1 MIKAIAVSIVL
12 AVFGLSQI
20 EPMPTDIE
28 QIDFNVPVTPVS
40 KSDAYDLGR
49 LAFHL
54 PSSSFGSCASC
65 HAVAKGGYSHER
77 LPKGNRGHFD
87 IILKELDPKSVH
99 LVDDPAERTP
109 PTLNNLFA
117 VNGLNDGALGLAG
130 INSNIDAT
138 KLIQFN
144 KHNAKGRD
152 GISTQVSAGFDAHN
166 TAPIVEMMRSSAF
179 CNDLAMLAFGSH
191 YVTEDVIISAIA
203 VYEKAQLPTESNFQ
217 KYLRGEAPLKHFE
230 GYEIYK
236 EKGCANCHGES
247 GEGHKARGLSFA
259 KDAGVGFFR
268 VTKDSADLNFYKAPQ
283 LYNLK
288 DAPGLTHKA
297 QKMTI
302 RKAVLSHTDVTR
314 KEATQLQRFIKND
327 LYDPNLK
334 RYITKNPYKN

>member
-1 MIKAIAVSIVL
+1 MIKAIVTSIILTVL
-12 AVFGLSQI
+12 GLSQI

-28 QIDFNVPVTPVS
+28 QIDFNVPVVPVS

-54 PSSSFGSCASC
+54 PSNQFGSCASC

-87 IILKELDPKSVH
+87 IILKELDPESAH
-99 LVDDPAERTP
+99 LIDDPAERTP

-130 INSNIDAT
+130 INNNVESK
-138 KLIQFN
+138 KLIAFN
-144 KHNAKGRD
+144 RHNAKGRD

-166 TAPIVEMMRSSAF
+166 IAPIVEMMRSSAI
-179 CNDLAMLAFGSH
+179 CNDLAFSAFGER
-191 YVTEDVIISAIA
+191 YITEDVLISAIS
-203 VYEKAQLPTESNFQ
+203 VYEKSQLPTQSNFQ
-217 KYLRGEAPLKHFE
+217 KFLRGEGNLKHFD
-230 GYEIYK
+230 GYMVYK
-236 EKGCANCHGES
+236 EKGCANCHGEM
-247 GEGHKARGLSFA
+247 GEGHKGRGKSFA
-259 KDAGVGFFR
+259 KNAGVGFFR
-268 VTKDSADLNFYKAPQ
+268 VTKDSADLSFYKAPQ

-297 QKMTI
+297 EKMTI

-314 KEATQLQRFIKND
+314 KEATQLQRFIRND
-327 LYDPNLK
+327 LYDPNLW
-334 RYITKNPYKN
+334 RYVTGNPYKK